1 MTGKSCDENH
11 YHLTVCSHEWTNREP
26 VCATPSFTFPL
37 PPLLPLLL
45 VTAAIS
51 AVARGAAGRVCR
63 SNLGML
69 AFHRTSR
76 QNFLALC
83 WLQQASTASYA
94 LARDGLG
101 GP

>member
-63 SNLGML
+63 SNLGVLGFAPELSGAVL
-69 AFHRTSR
+69 AAASEHTE
-76 QNFLALC
+76 LALG
-83 WLQQASTASYA
+83 
-94 LARDGLG
+94 RDGLG
-101 GP
+101 RP

>member
-51 AVARGAAGRVCR
+51 AVARGAAGRVC
-63 SNLGML
+63 SNAAQTPALLRTPLPVELLG
-69 AFHRTSR
+69 
-76 QNFLALC
+76 C
-83 WLQQASTASYA
+83 E
-94 LARDGLG
+94 
-101 GP
+101 